1 MASAPFIS
9 SLPLPL
15 SSLPP
20 GELTGTKVR
29 LRDALGKWQR
39 GFIQYVA
46 IRLKRSRMKLCVA
59 GKILRLSAKP
69 DSSDVWIGHSGQEY
83 IVFARGDGFAFER
96 KEEHQ
101 MKIVREQKIN
111 FSKDLYNYLRTHNA
125 RDITTPTTGV
135 LDVECENM
143 QAKFFTLLQSVW
155 DTEISSGASEET
167 AVKKINVVMDN
178 VDEKLEAAVRPVVIP
193 VDTPLD
199 QVAIAP
205 SMPPPPRMPPPELQS
220 DLSAVIDLTEDDDD
234 WSINELYDS
243 DDDLQERQPVLE
255 SDDDDDEDA

>member
-1 MASAPFIS
+1 
-9 SLPLPL
+9 
-15 SSLPP
+15 
-20 GELTGTKVR
+20 
-29 LRDALGKWQR
+29 
-39 GFIQYVA
+39 
-46 IRLKRSRMKLCVA
+46 
-59 GKILRLSAKP
+59 
-69 DSSDVWIGHSGQEY
+69 
-83 IVFARGDGFAFER
+83 
-96 KEEHQ
+96 
-101 MKIVREQKIN
+101 
-111 FSKDLYNYLRTHNA
+111 
-125 RDITTPTTGV
+125 
-135 LDVECENM
+135 M

-199 QVAIAP
+199 QVVIAP

-220 DLSAVIDLTEDDDD
+220 DLCAVIDLTEDDDD